1 MGIDSRN
8 IFLRVVD
15 RQGRSYKDIPPHQ
28 IDFYRLNFPNIM
40 VKEYTSDILE
50 IVDKSGANL
59 KGLRLWDLYLGY
71 LNFHSSGKITTP
83 AASSGY
89 IELQSFNG
97 GAYVTNI
104 KLVGGHVEIREGWL
118 MTHLSAMGHNIYNIG
133 MVEGQVGD
141 KNFYILA
148 RRTAA
153 YAGDALFLQSYNA
166 SDVATDRLI
175 VTGGVDEADI
185 KIVNAKLDFND
196 QSLEASAGSLQG
208 YFRIKVGGVEYKVPA
223 YALS

>member
-40 VKEYTSDILE
+40 VKEYSSDILE

-83 AASSGY
+83 AASTGY
-89 IELQSFNG
+89 YELQSFNG
-97 GAYVTNI
+97 GAYVTNL
-104 KLVGGHVEIREGWL
+104 KLVGGKVEIYGGE
-118 MTHLSAMGHNIYNIG
+118 LSGGLNAKGNSIYNLTRLSG
-133 MVEGQVGD
+133 KGGD
-141 KNFYILA
+141 EDLYIIA
-148 RRTAA
+148 RRSAA
-153 YAGDALFLQSYNA
+153 YAGDALFIRTRNV
-166 SDVATDRLI
+166 SDVDTDRI
-175 VTGGVDEADI
+175 VITGGVDEADI

-208 YFRIKVGGVEYKVPA
+208 YFKVKVGGVEYKVPA

>member
-1 MGIDSRN
+1 LDSRD
-8 IFLRVVD
+8 IWIRVSD
-15 RQGRSYKDIPPHQ
+15 DKGRTIKDVNPHQ
-28 IDFYRLNFPNIM
+28 IDFYKLNFPHIM
-40 VKEYTSDILE
+40 VREYTSDILE

-97 GAYVTNI
+97 GAYVTNL
-104 KLVGGHVEIREGWL
+104 KLVGGVVEIYNGKLTSNLDANGYRINNVEVLTSRAGAYSVAIVGRR
-118 MTHLSAMGHNIYNIG
+118 LSSNPGIGIQLITYN
-133 MVEGQVGD
+133 
-141 KNFYILA
+141 
-148 RRTAA
+148 
-153 YAGDALFLQSYNA
+153 S
-166 SDVATDRLI
+166 SDIWKDRLI
-175 VTGGVDEADI
+175 ITSGVDTADI
-185 KIVNAKLDFND
+185 KIVNALLDFND

-208 YFRIKVGGVEYKVPA
+208 YFKVKVGGVEYKVPA

>member
-28 IDFYRLNFPNIM
+28 IDFYELNFPNIM
-40 VKEYTSDILE
+40 VKEYSSDILE

-83 AASSGY
+83 AASTGY
-89 IELQSFNG
+89 YELQSFNG
-97 GAYVTNI
+97 GAYVTNL
-104 KLVGGHVEIREGWL
+104 KLVGGSVEIYGGKL
-118 MTHLSAMGHNIYNIG
+118 TGSLSAGNYDVYDIAG
-133 MVEGQVGD
+133 LLGAGGD
-141 KNFYILA
+141 YDFKILA
-148 RRTAA
+148 RRTAS
-153 YAGDALFLQSYNA
+153 YAGDALFIQTYNA
-166 SDVATDRLI
+166 SDVATDRLVI
-175 VTGGVDEADI
+175 TGGVDTAEI

-208 YFRIKVGGVEYKVPA
+208 YFKVKVGGVEYKVPA